1 MQKVNYENGN
11 RSFES
16 SNDLYTIYICHD
28 NLLLSVSRGNEG
40 KQCGDNAFLVHIHC
54 LEFYLTS

>member
-11 RSFES
+11 RSFET

-40 KQCGDNAFLVHIHC
+40 EQYSDDGFLVHC
-54 LEFYLTS
+54 LFSYLIE